1 MGNGIVQFVPLI
13 GLVLRKLAEAF
24 AEGLFVAEPNQQV
37 PTIPGSTPL
46 PLRRHSAKK
55 QTIKYEIF

>member
-13 GLVLRKLAEAF
+13 GLVRLKLAEVF
-24 AEGLFVAEPNQQV
+24 AKGLFVAEPNQQV

-46 PLRRHSAKK
+46 PLQMHSAK
-55 QTIKYEIF
+55 EISIRK